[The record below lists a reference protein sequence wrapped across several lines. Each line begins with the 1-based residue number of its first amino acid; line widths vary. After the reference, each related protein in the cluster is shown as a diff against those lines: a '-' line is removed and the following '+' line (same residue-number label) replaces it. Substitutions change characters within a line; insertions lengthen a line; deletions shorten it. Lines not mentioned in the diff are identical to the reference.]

1 MANTVEIILKAT
13 DNASGSMNKLNASF
27 KSLTG
32 FSLGAAGGIALAGK
46 AMQEVIQYT
55 KQAIENNDKYVTSIV
70 DMARFTGDQ
79 VDQMSRLVQVADD
92 AFLSQEALNN
102 AMSIGA
108 KKGLDMSVAGI
119 KALADEY
126 NALATPQERA
136 KLLNDN
142 FGRSGLAMG
151 KLLEQGSAGITKNM
165 EAIADSLVV
174 TDAIVKSTFEY
185 KRSIDAVKDAQD
197 ALNYSVA
204 QGTMPAL
211 TKLNVRWADFLEV
224 IDESETITK
233 LITAAFWMLEGAI
246 QGLDI
251 MVGGYTTKEEYA
263 VKVMEEYN
271 RIAIEH
277 RSIMEDVG
285 SSTASAEEQL
295 AIMNQTSKD
304 MLAITDGMQS
314 ANENYETSLKN
325 IAETEYKTDDERIA
339 AIKEVEAAHEL
350 ATRKI
355 ILGYTEQLLA
365 ADGLT
370 QQEVEFL
377 LAKGVEW
384 GIYSQKAVDEMQ
396 RAIDQASR
404 LKNAINGIPSWK
416 NITITTVYAG
426 QSNGGQS
433 SGPVTT
439 GSGNVIGG
447 AQGTGVQEK
456 MATGG
461 SFTVPGWAGY
471 EGFNMGGVATASAG
485 EKITVQRPGGDDK
498 LIKAVRQ
505 MAYDPYENAR
515 VLTDYLVK
523 TGR

>member
-13 DNASGSMNKLNASF
+13 DQASGSMNKLNASF

-46 AMQEVIQYT
+46 AMQAAIQYT
-55 KQAIENNDKYVTSIV
+55 KEAIENNDKYVTTIV

-119 KALADEY
+119 KRLADEY
-126 NALATPQERA
+126 NALATVSEKN

-251 MVGGYTTKEEYA
+251 MVGGYTTKEEHA
-263 VKVMEEYN
+263 AEVMEEYN

-277 RSIMEDVG
+277 RGVIEDVELAMSGASLAIEDTTNKSKEMLSMVEQLTG
-285 SSTASAEEQL
+285 SSESYKEGLAELDKKLKEGT
-295 AIMNQTSKD
+295 INQ
-304 MLAITDGMQS
+304 
-314 ANENYETSLKN
+314 E
-325 IAETEYKTDDERIA
+325 EYKTGVKGLA
-339 AIKEVEAAHEL
+339 TEVET
-350 ATRKI
+350 ATRKM
-355 ILGYTEQLLA
+355 ILAYTEQLLA
-365 ADGLT
+365 QDGLT
-370 QQEVEFL
+370 TEEIAL
-377 LAKGVEW
+377 LVQKGEEW
-384 GIYSQKAVDEMQ
+384 GIYADGAWEEMQ
-396 RAIDQASR
+396 GVIEQAG
-404 LKNAINGIPSWK
+404 LLADAINGIPSSK
-416 NITITTVYAG
+416 TINIHTIFSSSVT
-426 QSNGGQS
+426 
-433 SGPVTT
+433 SGPTTT
-439 GSGNVIGG
+439 GSGAVIGG
-447 AQGTGVQEK
+447 SD
-456 MATGG
+456 TGG
-461 SFTVPGWAGY
+461 IP
-471 EGFNMGGVATASAG
+471 EGFRADGGPVMGGSPYVVGEAG
-485 EKITVQRPGGDDK
+485 PELFVPNSSGNIVPNNRLGNDDK

-515 VLTDYLVK
+515 VLTDYLIK
-523 TGR
+523 SGR